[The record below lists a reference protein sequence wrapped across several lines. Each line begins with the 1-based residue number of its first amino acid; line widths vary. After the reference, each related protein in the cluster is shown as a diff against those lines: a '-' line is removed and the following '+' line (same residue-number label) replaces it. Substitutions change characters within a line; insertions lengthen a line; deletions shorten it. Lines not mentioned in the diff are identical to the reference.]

1 MTDAISNF
9 KKEAGKLSKINKLTE
24 STDELVKQVR
34 EETEALSETSKK
46 ISELKK
52 QVTADCKTLSEF
64 TKREETARRQL
75 LENIHAQVVKDTTQT
90 VENLT
95 APLTKIN
102 DALKIT
108 TRTLS
113 AIVEDE
119 KKFQNE
125 FVGKLKNY
133 VDKNTADN
141 AETRRKIAMD
151 LSAYFTMQ
159 ENLQSTAQA
168 NLLAQI
174 EKLLEKQRQSMSYE
188 IGGVKRELEDKLSQ
202 QSANLDKQI
211 TALEKS
217 VVAISANLQTVSYD
231 ITVLKNKRGIFL
243 SLKKFFIFGV
253 DKRK

>member
-1 MTDAISNF
+1 MDYLNDLTNAISNF
-9 KKEAGKLSKINKLTE
+9 KQEAGKLSKINKLTE
-24 STDELVKQVR
+24 STDELVKQVH

-64 TKREETARRQL
+64 TKREDVARRQL
-75 LENIHAQVVKDTTQT
+75 LENIHAQVVKDTAQT

-102 DALKIT
+102 DDLKIT

-113 AIVEDE
+113 AIIEDE
-119 KKFQNE
+119 KIFQTE

-133 VDKNTADN
+133 VDKSTADN

-151 LSAYFTMQ
+151 LSAYFTKQ
-159 ENLQSTAQA
+159 ENSQSTAQA
-168 NLLAQI
+168 NLLSQI

-188 IGGVKRELEDKLSQ
+188 IGGVKQNLEDKLSQ
-202 QSANLDKQI
+202 HSANLDKRI
-211 TALEKS
+211 AALEKS
-217 VVAISANLQTVSYD
+217 VAAISANLQTVSYD
-231 ITVLKNKRGIFL
+231 ITVLKNKRGILF
-243 SLKKFFIFGV
+243 
-253 DKRK
+253 